1 MLKVLVRKSKKTEV
15 SALLTES
22 DEDLFDND
30 SDALPVEWSE
40 VEEPELHE
48 LIRTPEEREAD
59 LKRIEEEMKNGTY
72 QPPLF

>member
-15 SALLTES
+15 NVQRTES

-30 SDALPVEWSE
+30 SDALPVKWSE

-48 LIRTPEEREAD
+48 IIRTSEEREAD

>member
-40 VEEPELHE
+40 EEPELHE
-48 LIRTPEEREAD
+48 VFETPEQIEAG
-59 LKRIEEEMKNGTY
+59 LARIREEMKNGTY

>member
-15 SALLTES
+15 NVQLTES

-48 LIRTPEEREAD
+48 IISTPEEREAN